1 MENKL
6 TEEPILRRAYLFLEN
21 GDWESAYAYA
31 DKALD
36 ASPENYKAYVC
47 KLLCELSINS
57 EALLE
62 RASVDFSTSTNYKNA
77 VKFADK
83 EQLAFLQHA
92 LDCAKK
98 NQATRLA
105 AQAKINEREGKI
117 FALQNKIEEE
127 EQSIDKCY
135 NWKWENAEIKKTK
148 ILGGLYLLFFLIF
161 VGSFVFLGFDLFI
174 PMDICLSLGLVGLW
188 TLHSVT
194 CYVDETT
201 GSKFYAFGFGLL
213 NLWTIGIWGLVKS
226 IKKLAKKRKG
236 SNNEIDEWIRMHNE
250 NIDAYKKEIDALN
263 KS

>member
-1 MENKL
+1 MENK
-6 TEEPILRRAYLFLEN
+6 
-21 GDWESAYAYA
+21 
-31 DKALD
+31 
-36 ASPENYKAYVC
+36 
-47 KLLCELSINS
+47 
-57 EALLE
+57 
-62 RASVDFSTSTNYKNA
+62 
-77 VKFADK
+77 
-83 EQLAFLQHA
+83 
-92 LDCAKK
+92 
-98 NQATRLA
+98 LA
-105 AQAKINEREGKI
+105 AQAKINDREGKI

-148 ILGGLYLLFFLIF
+148 IFGGLYLLFFLIF

-226 IKKLAKKRKG
+226 IKHLAKKRKS